1 MKVSEDPIRRD
12 LRELAA
18 SGLLQRVHG
27 GALIAAP
34 ATASYTERQ
43 MPAPQERKALACTGA
58 QLIRPRQVAILYQSL
73 VEKRQIDICSIP
85 QALTCYFLLQPTS
98 ITSVTLVR

>member
-58 QLIRPRQVAILYQSL
+58 QLIRPWQVAILDGGRTTMQARHL
-73 VEKRQIDICSIP
+73 PFLARSI
-85 QALTCYFLLQPTS
+85 S
-98 ITSVTLVR
+98 SNN